1 MQSDLELF
9 RGSPS
14 PPPGPTHPPRS
25 HPPLNTRS
33 YWRKRAVTSLRHAGV
48 AAWVRRAVG
57 IAVTWF
63 PYVHPGCL
71 PSVWA
76 HKRRVP
82 AILFFFFFVRSCL
95 VLVGGGWLPS
105 AKASCSRK
113 PAGCSSQPIACCSFH
128 LLLSFF
134 FLSSFVPRA
143 IYVPYSPTCGHAVH
157 PLPHPPFC
165 TRAPCVPACALTSSA
180 GVRRC
185 SEHHSTSHKPV
196 PDRAALSS
204 HSETAPSVPMNSLR
218 VVCPC
223 KYMLKYE

>member
-1 MQSDLELF
+1 M
-9 RGSPS
+9 
-14 PPPGPTHPPRS
+14 
-25 HPPLNTRS
+25 
-33 YWRKRAVTSLRHAGV
+33 TSLRHAGV

-95 VLVGGGWLPS
+95 VLGGGEVGFRLRKLLAAGSRLVAPVNQLHAAPS
-105 AKASCSRK
+105 TCYS
-113 PAGCSSQPIACCSFH
+113 
-128 LLLSFF
+128 LF

-204 HSETAPSVPMNSLR
+204 HSETATSVPMNSLR

>member
-1 MQSDLELF
+1 M
-9 RGSPS
+9 
-14 PPPGPTHPPRS
+14 
-25 HPPLNTRS
+25 
-33 YWRKRAVTSLRHAGV
+33 TSLRHAGV

-82 AILFFFFFVRSCL
+82 AILFFFFLSGAAWFL
-95 VLVGGGWLPS
+95 GGGLASVCESFLQQEAGWLLRSTNCMPLLP
-105 AKASCSRK
+105 
-113 PAGCSSQPIACCSFH
+113 PAT
-128 LLLSFF
+128 F
-134 FLSSFVPRA
+134 FLSSFVPHA

-204 HSETAPSVPMNSLR
+204 HSETATSVPMNSLR

-223 KYMLKYE
+223 EYMLKYE